1 MNTLLLK
8 IVRSVLDLAFE
19 REYIPKNPHG
29 WFESQHEEEPD
40 IDPLSFD
47 EMRGLLAALPERKW
61 VHFYTVAFGTGL
73 RPSEQFA
80 LQWHH
85 VDFKRKILLIRQGF
99 VNGRLTLLKTRGS
112 KRDVDMLPSVQKA
125 LEKHREETQGKGLYV
140 FSNLEGGPL
149 HRDNIRNRIWNPALA
164 WAGLRHRNP
173 YQTRHTFASLMLQQG
188 EDPAWVARML
198 GYTTT
203 RMLYE
208 RYARFIRNR
217 KMQDG
222 KTGSGLKMNSTRR
235 GRGKMEKTVLRP
247 SLEIGRGYA
256 NRRYPLIFL
265 ERDTGLEPATF
276 ALARR
281 RSTN

>member
-8 IVRSVLDLAFE
+8 IVRSVLDPAFE

-29 WFESQHEEEPD
+29 WFESQREEEPD

-47 EMRGLLAALPERKW
+47 EMLGLLAALPELKW

-198 GYTTT
+198 GHTTT

-222 KTGSGLKMNSTRR
+222 IRFEDELHKARERR
-235 GRGKMEKTVLRP
+235 DGENRP
-247 SLEIGRGYA
+247 
-256 NRRYPLIFL
+256 
-265 ERDTGLEPATF
+265 
-276 ALARR
+276 
-281 RSTN
+281 